1 MVAPNQQIL
10 PLNTAPR
17 SSRRQPVGVATRV
30 RDDQPV
36 RWGAA
41 VVDSVQNRQ
50 NYGWKEVGGA
60 PRRARRTTVWV
71 GEAPQRP
78 ATKPQ
83 PARPRPIQQLE
94 TAPRAA
100 ASTGESFAQNRI
112 RHAFELFGACMMIVT
127 FLAFAMF
134 A

>member
-10 PLNTAPR
+10 PLDTAPR
-17 SSRRQPVGVATRV
+17 STRRRPVGVATRV

-41 VVDSVQNRQ
+41 VVDPVQNRQ
-50 NYGWKEVGGA
+50 NYGWHEVVGA

-71 GEAPQRP
+71 GEAPQRQ
-78 ATKPQ
+78 AVKPQ

-94 TAPRAA
+94 TAPKLA
-100 ASTGESFAQNRI
+100 ASTGEAFAQNRI

>member
-10 PLNTAPR
+10 PLDTAPR
-17 SSRRQPVGVATRV
+17 STRRRPVGVATRV

-41 VVDSVQNRQ
+41 VVDPVQNRQ
-50 NYGWKEVGGA
+50 NYGWNEVVGA

-71 GEAPQRP
+71 GEASQRQP
-78 ATKPQ
+78 AKPQ

-94 TAPRAA
+94 TAPKVA
-100 ASTGESFAQNRI
+100 ASTGDAFAQNRI